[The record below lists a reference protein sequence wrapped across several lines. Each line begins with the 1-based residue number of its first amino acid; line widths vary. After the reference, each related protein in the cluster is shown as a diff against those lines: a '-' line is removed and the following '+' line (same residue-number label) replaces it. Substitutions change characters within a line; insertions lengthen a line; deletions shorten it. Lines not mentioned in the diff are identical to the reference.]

1 MRVAFVV
8 YPTSPPLISLRSP
21 PHPEAKGLAAM
32 RTLLRL
38 LPLLVVLGVVA
49 PPAAAEV
56 ECQAMDGS
64 QIPDCD
70 HITVR

>member
-1 MRVAFVV
+1 
-8 YPTSPPLISLRSP
+8 
-21 PHPEAKGLAAM
+21 M

-64 QIPDCD
+64 QIPGCD